1 MAILE
6 LAIKSFRNRKFTT
19 GLTVLSIALSVM
31 LLLGIEKIRQ
41 GAETSFTN
49 TLSGTDL
56 IVGAR
61 SSPVQL
67 LLYSVFHIGN
77 PTNNMQWHSYEEIA
91 THPQVKWTIPVS
103 LGDSHKGYR
112 VIGTTPQL
120 YEHFRFADSQ
130 ALQLKAG
137 NWFSA
142 TFDAVMGAEVAQA
155 LGYQPGEKI
164 ILAHG
169 GGDES
174 FINHADKPF
183 EVVGILKRT
192 GTPVD
197 RAVYVGLKSID
208 VMHAEFNGAVHDH
221 DPLMVHAEYNAGQYE
236 VKSNRQSS
244 LSAILVGLQS
254 RGAVIAMQRE
264 INEYQPEALTAI
276 MPSVVLLELW
286 SMMSVVE
293 KILVIVSGLV
303 VTVGLFSML
312 IILMTSLN
320 ERRRE
325 MAILRSVGARP
336 THIFGLIMG
345 EAVFLTLLAILL
357 GVVMVYGLLL
367 LVQPWLESL
376 FGLYFVIG
384 WPNTTELVLL
394 MLIALCGFVV
404 GLIPSI
410 RIYRYSLAD
419 GMTIRV

>member
-1 MAILE
+1 MAILG

-41 GAETSFTN
+41 GAETSFTS
-49 TLSGTDL
+49 TISGTDL

-77 PTNNMQWHSYEEIA
+77 PTNNISGHSYEEISD
-91 THPQVKWTIPVS
+91 HPQVEWAIPLS

-112 VIGTTPQL
+112 VVGTTEQF
-120 YEHFRFADSQ
+120 YQHYRFARGQ
-130 ALQLKAG
+130 QLQLEQG
-137 NWFSA
+137 QWFGEGYEA
-142 TFDAVMGAEVAQA
+142 AVGAEVAA
-155 LGYQPGEKI
+155 TLGYRQGDQI
-164 ILAHG
+164 IIAHG
-169 GGDES
+169 SGDES
-174 FINHADKPF
+174 FITHKDKPF
-183 EVVGILKRT
+183 RVAGILKRT

-208 VMHAEFNGAVHDH
+208 SIHQRFNADEHDH
-221 DPLMVHAEYNAGQYE
+221 DPLMAHADHGEESEQG
-236 VKSNRQSS
+236 S
-244 LSAILVGLQS
+244 LSAILLGLKS
-254 RGAVIAMQRE
+254 RGAALSMQRA
-264 INEYQPEALTAI
+264 INQDDHEPLTAI
-276 MPSVVLLELW
+276 MPGVVLLEVW
-286 SMMSVVE
+286 QMMSVVE
-293 KILVIVSGLV
+293 KILMVVSGLV

-336 THIFGLIMG
+336 AHVFVLIMG
-345 EAVFLTLLAILL
+345 EAVFLTLLAIGL
-357 GVVMVYGLLL
+357 GVAMVYGLMLL
-367 LVQPWLESL
+367 LQPWLESMY
-376 FGLYFVIG
+376 GLYVVIS
-384 WPNTTELVLL
+384 WPNTTELMLL
-394 MLIALCGFVV
+394 MIIVLCGFVV
-404 GLIPSI
+404 GLIPGI